1 MTLGSSA
8 WLPGHHRAPLLLST
22 RDELFSVALG
32 PPPFGAGPCA
42 WPNLAQGLPG
52 PAAEASRAE
61 SPGSTWVFGSLLL
74 ETVSG
79 SPRFPGFVQ
88 NELAPATLSRHTS
101 GLWARPL

>member
-52 PAAEASRAE
+52 PAAEASCWLPAPTDRLT
-61 SPGSTWVFGSLLL
+61 GSALFCGLL
-74 ETVSG
+74 
-79 SPRFPGFVQ
+79 
-88 NELAPATLSRHTS
+88 AA
-101 GLWARPL
+101 